1 MLKFELNK
9 LLVQKGWEILEINES
24 IEFFKKLRYLSTEI
38 VEGYENEDTEKV
50 KKAMGEFA
58 LLMMQMDALK

>member
-1 MLKFELNK
+1 M
-9 LLVQKGWEILEINES
+9 EINES